1 MRDRVTVSFIPDNAS
16 LITRDLEDVTKKY
29 FTEPSPPALLV
40 APCSYRYA
48 KYHPR
53 PMAPGRGWV
62 YLTRREVGATSDEGP
77 DDTRPART
85 RTAVQ
90 AARVGPATVIATP
103 VGAVCPTD
111 LWIGHDCRFH

>member
-1 MRDRVTVSFIPDNAS
+1 M
-16 LITRDLEDVTKKY
+16 
-29 FTEPSPPALLV
+29 
-40 APCSYRYA
+40 
-48 KYHPR
+48 
-53 PMAPGRGWV
+53 